1 MAMPTHTRTW
11 IIDSGASEHI
21 TCDSVNLFNISTRS
35 SEPGVR
41 IPNGE
46 LVPVTAVGSLY
57 LSNGFYLRRVL
68 YVPQFQCNLLSV
80 SRLTSELNC
89 TLTFFSDF
97 CILQDLR
104 SRKLIGKGG
113 FHNGLYYLESP
124 RGERVAMGATLN
136 SDLWHRRL
144 GHASNGKLQHIS
156 FLKGLQQCNSFCD
169 PCLRAKQTRLPF
181 PKSTSIDED

>member
-1 MAMPTHTRTW
+1 MTISPHTRTW

-68 YVPQFQCNLLSV
+68 YVTQFQCNLLSA
-80 SRLTSELNC
+80 SRLT
-89 TLTFFSDF
+89 
-97 CILQDLR
+97 
-104 SRKLIGKGG
+104 KL
-113 FHNGLYYLESP
+113 P
-124 RGERVAMGATLN
+124 RGERVAMGATLD

-144 GHASNGKLQHIS
+144 GHASNEKLQHIS

-169 PCLRAKQTRLPF
+169 PCLRAKQSRLPF
-181 PKSTSIDED
+181 PKST